1 MRISCTETDEEL
13 IVERT
18 LYTRRYLLV
27 LDKKR
32 CIRCELCQITCP
44 KEAIKVTV
52 AERNGEEKYL
62 SISIDEEKCSFCGI
76 CSAICPMGAITLKI
90 NEEETIPVLEKES
103 FPKLIH
109 EIKVDYSKCP
119 IDCSECQEA
128 CPFNLIDI
136 HKDKK
141 KRIVKID
148 VDVAHCPGC
157 RLCELKCPEG
167 AISVKKIFFG
177 VIRIEKEKCP
187 EGCHSCVDVC
197 PVPGVLRI
205 ADDGKVEVDDYCC
218 IYCGACKVACPVP
231 GALIL
236 KRTVI
241 MHTPVQSG
249 AWNSALEKL
258 TSAKELSK
266 ELAAKRMM
274 KAIDAV
280 KRRAG

>member
-1 MRISCTETDEEL
+1 MRISRTETDEEL

-44 KEAIKVTV
+44 KEAIEITV
-52 AERNGEEKYL
+52 AERNSEEKYL

-119 IDCSECQEA
+119 IDCNECQEA

-141 KRIVKID
+141 KKIVKID
-148 VDVAHCPGC
+148 VDAAHCPGC

-197 PVPGVLRI
+197 PVPDVLKI
-205 ADDGKVEVDDYCC
+205 ANDGKVEVNDYCC

-231 GALIL
+231 EALIL

-258 TSAKELSK
+258 TSTKELSK